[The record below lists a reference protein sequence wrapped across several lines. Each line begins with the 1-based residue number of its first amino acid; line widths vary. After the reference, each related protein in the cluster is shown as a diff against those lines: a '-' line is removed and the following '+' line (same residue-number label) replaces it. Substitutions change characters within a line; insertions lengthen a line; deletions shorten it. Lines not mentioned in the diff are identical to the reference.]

1 MKTDEWLKTVLSFLP
16 FAEDR
21 RAAAQELSDHI
32 EDRSEALRLAFP
44 ELDDEALE
52 ERVVAA
58 LGDPAETGRAL
69 REVHRPWVSAVLMGL
84 RIVAVILLLIS
95 FLPLYDFVRNTCFSA
110 LPPTEAEIEVK
121 YFPPAI
127 APDVDCELICQE
139 EIKAGPYTI
148 TVPWARMVRGEN
160 TDGVEIFR
168 AGVLVKVEGSIWNTA
183 NSFRY
188 MRFKL
193 PDGRRIYARGESLGR
208 KGGIQYFFFQTLNW
222 FRLPEEGHFDLI
234 YEGSETPIVLTFR
247 Y

>member
-1 MKTDEWLKTVLSFLP
+1 MKTDEWLKSALSFLP

-32 EDRSEALRLAFP
+32 EDRSEALRQAFP
-44 ELDDEALE
+44 ELDDEALQ

-58 LGDPAETGRAL
+58 LGDPVETGKAL
-69 REVHRPWVSAVLMGL
+69 RDVHRPWVSAVLMGL

-148 TVPWARMVRGEN
+148 TVPWTRMVRSKDAEGTEK
-160 TDGVEIFR
+160 FR
-168 AGVLVKVEGSIWNTA
+168 AAVLVKVDGSVRNTA
-183 NSFRY
+183 EYFRF
-188 MRFKL
+188 MHLCL
-193 PDGRRIYARGESLGR
+193 PDGRRIALIGDSLGR
-208 KGGIQYFFFQTLNW
+208 KGGTQYFLMQTRNW
-222 FRLPEEGHFDLI
+222 FRLPEKGYIELI
-234 YEGSETPIVLTFR
+234 YDGSETPIVFSLT